1 VIIINIFNELT
12 KISREPEIK
21 ITELRD
27 ILKKYAK
34 TVSVFD
40 EMNATCI
47 IREDCKYMQKNIQK
61 EYLEVYIK
69 YFFKR
74 IKEILNDNVNYKGNI
89 DIVKFQNSLN
99 LLKNQFIQYKD
110 SSNNSKYS
118 LILTLISFYATF
130 IKNEPIHPVGT
141 PFPGNLKLEKKDGE
155 YYCPVKDKQSKNPN
169 AVCNL
174 CISKQKE
181 I

>member
-1 VIIINIFNELT
+1 MLFR
-12 KISREPEIK
+12 S
-21 ITELRD
+21 
-27 ILKKYAK
+27 
-34 TVSVFD
+34 
-40 EMNATCI
+40 ATCI

-169 AVCNL
+169 AICNL